1 MPMLSI
7 RHVYQYGLLVI
18 WRQLCIGG
26 VGSTF
31 NVCHIFLLLHFEHF
45 LRIRNMI
52 DLFGEI
58 ILARP
63 LWDAVALTQ
72 FHYLL
77 SIISMNIFA
86 RQKST
91 ENKRR

>member
-1 MPMLSI
+1 
-7 RHVYQYGLLVI
+7 
-18 WRQLCIGG
+18 
-26 VGSTF
+26 
-31 NVCHIFLLLHFEHF
+31 
-45 LRIRNMI
+45 MI

-58 ILARP
+58 YLAWP

-72 FHYLL
+72 FRYLL